1 MGIKLGVV
9 MDPIADINYKKDTTL
24 AMLWAA
30 QARDWHLYYME
41 QGDLYLTDGEAR
53 AGMAPMTLVPDP
65 APCYNL

>member
-30 QARDWHLYYME
+30 QARDWHLM
-41 QGDLYLTDGEAR
+41 AR
-53 AGMAPMTLVPDP
+53 P
-65 APCYNL
+65 APLWRQ